1 MIGASGPRACRISSI
16 VLCYD
21 SPARVSA
28 AAAAVPFLMYMIPGL
43 RQSPRNPNQGHEN
56 TCEPLRHL
64 CFFPSCPPVLRNYFR
79 PGSNQPVFS
88 SQEQASSTSASRMHA
103 RPIVR
108 TRLSWIMP
116 RPYHAFFSK
125 LYESAFR
132 MEERMER
139 IDDTMIGSVRKKN
152 IGGAVSSKRDG
163 GGCIGVVVVVVKEVV
178 GKKGAAGFTA
188 CPSSSMGSCWRASPE
203 GDAHRDFT
211 RAGRGWYLAS
221 GQ

>member
-1 MIGASGPRACRISSI
+1 
-16 VLCYD
+16 
-21 SPARVSA
+21 
-28 AAAAVPFLMYMIPGL
+28 MYMIPGL

-64 CFFPSCPPVLRNYFR
+64 CFFPSWPPVLRNYFR

-116 RPYHAFFSK
+116 RPYHAFFFSK

-132 MEERMER
+132 IEERKNGTNRRQHDWISQE
-139 IDDTMIGSVRKKN
+139 KKN
-152 IGGAVSSKRDG
+152 IGGAVSSERDG